1 MSSLFK
7 LPASYKEFINDFNP
21 SNMDVTFRGFQS
33 IESSIENDGVTLG
46 QLEESYGLKDA
57 LEYIKSWLKSI
68 NSLLNINKPLDDN
81 QIAVV
86 SFKIFEK
93 FSHLYLT
100 DLKLIGDKILLGDG
114 VRFYGS
120 VDTQAILMAF
130 NDYSRERKLK
140 INEKSNEGTKHIT
153 EPTKSLRNYNSEDLS
168 QILGRLTDG
177 NVKGIVERMKKNR
190 LKQEKNAPKQE

>member
-7 LPASYKEFINDFNP
+7 LPTTYKEFINDFNP
-21 SNMDVTFRGFQS
+21 CNLDVIFRDFQS

-46 QLEESYGLKDA
+46 LLEESYGLKDA
-57 LEYIKSWLKSI
+57 LNYISSWLKSI

-130 NDYSRERKLK
+130 SDYSRERKLK
-140 INEKSNEGTKHIT
+140 INDRQNEGTKHIT
-153 EPTKSLRNYNSEDLS
+153 EPTKSLRNYKSEDLS
-168 QILGRLTDG
+168 KILGRMTTG
-177 NVKGIVERMKKNR
+177 SVRGIIERMHKDKKEE
-190 LKQEKNAPKQE
+190 EKNEPKQE